1 MQKGRLGR
9 FSEHAGCNASER
21 RAGLEKHDAEAAP
34 PLFRE
39 GCQRPGTLVGLATND
54 RPVASAGVLA
64 AACVQDERRSSTGR
78 PVGGAH
84 APTGNSRGPA
94 WAGRAAEWT
103 GVPRKRSNARGGKG
117 PQFERDGRRR
127 KGRWKLA

>member
-21 RAGLEKHDAEAAP
+21 RAGLEKHDAESAP

-39 GCQRPGTLVGLATND
+39 GCQRPGTLVGLATNES
-54 RPVASAGVLA
+54 PVASAGVSVA
-64 AACVQDERRSSTGR
+64 VCVQDERRSSTGS

-84 APTGNSRGPA
+84 APTGKPRGPA
-94 WAGRAAEWT
+94 WAGRAAEGP
-103 GVPRKRSNARGGKG
+103 GVPRKRSNARRGKG